1 MSDLFPSN
9 APSQDSR
16 NIAVLVYLLTIFF
29 SVIPGLVIYV
39 LKKDDEFIFAAG
51 KEALNWSITL
61 MLASLVLSLIPI
73 LGWLMLGI
81 LWICNIVCSV
91 LAALNASKGLL
102 YRYPLTLRLIA

>member
-1 MSDLFPSN
+1 MSDLTPSTI
-9 APSQDSR
+9 PSQDSR

-39 LKKDDEFIFAAG
+39 LKKDDEFIFDAG

-61 MLASLVLSLIPI
+61 MLASLILGLIPL
-73 LGWLMLGI
+73 LGWLILGI
-81 LWICNIVCSV
+81 LWICNVVCSI

-102 YRYPLTLRLIA
+102 YRYPFALRLIA